1 MYAELGDYDP
11 SDEYIINY
19 TDTKTIR
26 LYRKLIEIRVD
37 VETLEQQINNQL
49 NKQDKVKHT
58 KHTN

>member
-37 VETLEQQINNQL
+37 VETL
-49 NKQDKVKHT
+49 
-58 KHTN
+58 